1 MSDDIHSLVGA
12 YAVDAVDD
20 AERARFEAHL
30 ADCAE
35 CRAEVDSLRSAASS
49 VSAIADTPPPASLK
63 AALMRDIRSVRPLP
77 PLVADQEQDQDRDQP
92 SAQDPGQAQ
101 DRQPSGPAAG
111 PGTDAPVPGHDELH
125 ARRERRTG
133 SHNRVTRW
141 LAGAA
146 AAAAIVVGG
155 VVWHPWDTGT
165 SQAPVSASQQ
175 VLQAGDARSYTDRS
189 TTIVRS
195 ASLGK
200 AVVRATLPPPPAG
213 KVYEL
218 WLQRP
223 DGTMAKA
230 GLVSDVTGV
239 RDGVVLQG
247 DAATATGAGITLE
260 PAGGSDAPTTTP
272 LALVSFT

>member
-35 CRAEVDSLRSAASS
+35 CRAEVDSLRGAASS
-49 VSAIADTPPPASLK
+49 VAALADTPPPASLK

-77 PLVADQEQDQDRDQP
+77 PLVRQP
-92 SAQDPGQAQ
+92 SA
-101 DRQPSGPAAG
+101 PAAG
-111 PGTDAPVPGHDELH
+111 PANDAPAPGHDDLH
-125 ARRERRTG
+125 AHRERRTASPG
-133 SHNRVTRW
+133 KVTRW

-146 AAAAIVVGG
+146 AAAAVVVGG
-155 VVWHPWDTGT
+155 VVWHPWDTQNP
-165 SQAPVSASQQ
+165 QASVSASQQ

-195 ASLGK
+195 ASLGR
-200 AVVRATLPPPPAG
+200 AVVRGTLPPPPAG

-223 DGTMAKA
+223 DGTMARA

-260 PAGGSDAPTTTP
+260 PAGGSDAPTSTP

>member
-1 MSDDIHSLVGA
+1 MNDDIHSLVGA

-20 AERARFEAHL
+20 DERVRFEAHL
-30 ADCAE
+30 ATCAE
-35 CRAEVDSLRSAASS
+35 CRTEVDSLRGAASS
-49 VSAIADTPPPASLK
+49 VAALADTPPPASLK
-63 AALMRDIRSVRPLP
+63 AALMRDIGSVRPLP
-77 PLVADQEQDQDRDQP
+77 PIVADQDRALP
-92 SAQDPGQAQ
+92 QDPTQGSAPGPAP
-101 DRQPSGPAAG
+101 DGEPSRPAAG
-111 PGTDAPVPGHDELH
+111 PSTDTPVPGSDELG

-133 SHNRVTRW
+133 SRTAVARW

-146 AAAAIVVGG
+146 AAAAVVVGG

-165 SQAPVSASQQ
+165 PRTSVSASQQ
-175 VLQAGDARSYTDRS
+175 VLRAGDARSYTDRS

-200 AVVRATLPPPPAG
+200 AVVRGTLPPPPAG

-218 WLQRP
+218 WLQQP
-223 DGTMAKA
+223 DGTMARA
-230 GLVSDVTGV
+230 GLVSDVAGI

>member
-1 MSDDIHSLVGA
+1 MNDDIHSLVGA

-30 ADCAE
+30 ATCAE
-35 CRAEVDSLRSAASS
+35 CRAEVDGLRGAASS
-49 VSAIADTPPPASLK
+49 VAALADTPPPASLK
-63 AALMRDIRSVRPLP
+63 AALMRDIGTVRPLP
-77 PLVADQEQDQDRDQP
+77 PLVGDQDRADDATAPAPDQ
-92 SAQDPGQAQ
+92 
-101 DRQPSGPAAG
+101 
-111 PGTDAPVPGHDELH
+111 LH

-133 SHNRVTRW
+133 SRGRVTHW

-146 AAAAIVVGG
+146 AAAAIVIGG
-155 VVWHPWDTGT
+155 VVWHPWGPGT
-165 SQAPVSASQQ
+165 PQATVSASQQ
-175 VLQAGDARSYTDRS
+175 VLRAGDARSYTDRS

-200 AVVRATLPPPPAG
+200 AVVRGTLPPPPAG

>member
-1 MSDDIHSLVGA
+1 MNDDIHSLVGA

-30 ADCAE
+30 ATCAQ
-35 CRAEVDSLRSAASS
+35 CRAEVDSLRAAASS
-49 VSAIADTPPPASLK
+49 VAALADTPPPASLK
-63 AALMRDIRSVRPLP
+63 TALMRDIGSVRPLP
-77 PLVADQEQDQDRDQP
+77 PLVADQDRDQD
-92 SAQDPGQAQ
+92 QE
-101 DRQPSGPAAG
+101 QPSGPAAAPG
-111 PGTDAPVPGHDELH
+111 TAAPGTDAPVPGQDELR

-133 SHNRVTRW
+133 ARTAAARW

-146 AAAAIVVGG
+146 AAAAVVVGG
-155 VVWHPWDTGT
+155 VVWHPWDTQT
-165 SQAPVSASQQ
+165 PQAPVTASQQ

-200 AVVRATLPPPPAG
+200 AVVRGTLPPPPAG

-223 DGTMAKA
+223 DGTMAGA
-230 GLVSDVTGV
+230 GLVSDVAGV

-272 LALVSFT
+272 LALVSFS

>member
-1 MSDDIHSLVGA
+1 MNDDIHGLVGA

-30 ADCAE
+30 ATCAE
-35 CRAEVDSLRSAASS
+35 CRAEVDGLRGAASS
-49 VSAIADTPPPASLK
+49 VAALTDTPPPASLK
-63 AALMRDIRSVRPLP
+63 AALMRDIGTVRPLP
-77 PLVADQEQDQDRDQP
+77 PLVGDQDQAD
-92 SAQDPGQAQ
+92 
-101 DRQPSGPAAG
+101 
-111 PGTDAPVPGHDELH
+111 DATAPGHDQADDATAPGHDQLH

-133 SHNRVTRW
+133 SRGRVTRW

-146 AAAAIVVGG
+146 AAAAIVIGG
-155 VVWHPWDTGT
+155 VVWHPWGPAAP
-165 SQAPVSASQQ
+165 QATVSASQQ
-175 VLQAGDARSYTDRS
+175 VLRAGDARSFTDRS
-189 TTIVRS
+189 TTVVRS
-195 ASLGK
+195 VSLGK
-200 AVVRATLPPPPAG
+200 AVVRGTLPPPPAG

-230 GLVSDVTGV
+230 GLVSDVAGV

-260 PAGGSDAPTTTP
+260 PAGGSNAPTTTP

>member
-1 MSDDIHSLVGA
+1 MNDDIHSLVGA

-30 ADCAE
+30 ATCAE
-35 CRAEVDSLRSAASS
+35 CRAEVDSLRAAASC
-49 VSAIADTPPPASLK
+49 VAALADTPPPASLK
-63 AALMRDIRSVRPLP
+63 AALMRDIGSVRPLP
-77 PLVADQEQDQDRDQP
+77 PLVADRDHEQP
-92 SAQDPGQAQ
+92 SRPAAEPGADAPLPGQ
-101 DRQPSGPAAG
+101 D
-111 PGTDAPVPGHDELH
+111 DLH
-125 ARRERRTG
+125 NRRERRTG
-133 SHNRVTRW
+133 SRSAVARW

-146 AAAAIVVGG
+146 AAAAVVVGG
-155 VVWHPWDTGT
+155 VVWHPWAPGT
-165 SQAPVSASQQ
+165 AQTSVSASQQ
-175 VLQAGDARSYTDRS
+175 VLHAGDARSFTDRS
-189 TTIVRS
+189 TTVVRS
-195 ASLGK
+195 VSLGK
-200 AVVRATLPPPPAG
+200 AVVRGTLPPPPAG

-230 GLVSDVTGV
+230 GLVSDVSGV

>member
-1 MSDDIHSLVGA
+1 MNDDIHSLVGA

-30 ADCAE
+30 ATCAE
-35 CRAEVDSLRSAASS
+35 CRAEVDGLRGAASS
-49 VSAIADTPPPASLK
+49 VAALADTPPPASLK
-63 AALMRDIRSVRPLP
+63 AALMRDIGTVRPLP
-77 PLVADQEQDQDRDQP
+77 PLVGDQDQADDATAPDHDQ
-92 SAQDPGQAQ
+92 AD
-101 DRQPSGPAAG
+101 
-111 PGTDAPVPGHDELH
+111 DATAPGHDQADDATAPGHDQLH

-133 SHNRVTRW
+133 SRGRVTRW

-146 AAAAIVVGG
+146 AAAAIVIGG
-155 VVWHPWDTGT
+155 VVWHPWGPAAP
-165 SQAPVSASQQ
+165 QATVSASQQ
-175 VLQAGDARSYTDRS
+175 VLRAGDARSYTDRS

-200 AVVRATLPPPPAG
+200 AVVRGTLPPPPAG

-223 DGTMAKA
+223 DGTMARA
-230 GLVSDVTGV
+230 GLVSDVAGV

-260 PAGGSDAPTTTP
+260 PAGGSDAPTSTP
-272 LALVSFT
+272 LALVSFA

>member
-1 MSDDIHSLVGA
+1 MNDDIHSLVGA

-30 ADCAE
+30 ATCAE
-35 CRAEVDSLRSAASS
+35 CRAELDSLRGAASC
-49 VSAIADTPPPASLK
+49 VAALADTPPPASLK
-63 AALMRDIRSVRPLP
+63 AALMRDIGSVRPLP
-77 PLVADQEQDQDRDQP
+77 PLVADRDQDQP
-92 SAQDPGQAQ
+92 S
-101 DRQPSGPAAG
+101 RPAAET
-111 PGTDAPVPGHDELH
+111 GTDAPVPGQDDLHD
-125 ARRERRTG
+125 RRERRAG
-133 SHNRVTRW
+133 SRSAVARW

-146 AAAAIVVGG
+146 AAAAVVVGG
-155 VVWHPWDTGT
+155 VVWHPWAPGT
-165 SQAPVSASQQ
+165 AHTSVSASQQ
-175 VLQAGDARSYTDRS
+175 VLHAGDARSFTDRS
-189 TTIVRS
+189 TTVVRS
-195 ASLGK
+195 VSLGK
-200 AVVRATLPPPPAG
+200 AVVRGTLPPPPAR

-230 GLVSDVTGV
+230 GLVSDVSGV

>member
-1 MSDDIHSLVGA
+1 MNDDIHSLVGA

-30 ADCAE
+30 ATCAE
-35 CRAEVDSLRSAASS
+35 CQAEVDSLRGAASS
-49 VSAIADTPPPASLK
+49 VAALADTPPPASLK
-63 AALMRDIRSVRPLP
+63 AALMRDIGSVRPLP
-77 PLVADQEQDQDRDQP
+77 PLVADRDQDQ
-92 SAQDPGQAQ
+92 S
-101 DRQPSGPAAG
+101 SGPAAA
-111 PGTDAPVPGHDELH
+111 PGTDAPVPGQDELH

-133 SHNRVTRW
+133 SRSAVTRW

-146 AAAAIVVGG
+146 AAAAVVVGG
-155 VVWHPWDTGT
+155 VVWHPWAPGT
-165 SQAPVSASQQ
+165 AQTSVSASQQ
-175 VLQAGDARSYTDRS
+175 ILRAGDARSFTDRS
-189 TTIVRS
+189 TTVVRS
-195 ASLGK
+195 VSLGK
-200 AVVRATLPPPPAG
+200 AVVRGTLPPPPAG

-223 DGTMAKA
+223 DGTMARA
-230 GLVSDVTGV
+230 GLVSDVAGV

-260 PAGGSDAPTTTP
+260 PTGGSNAPTTTP